1 MIDIYNSVLN
11 DGYEH
16 TSSICG
22 KVKYKLFLFY
32 FNVGIKKSLVE
43 LPYWYTCH
51 DETLMFKLSYHG

>member
-43 LPYWYTCH
+43 LPY
-51 DETLMFKLSYHG
+51 